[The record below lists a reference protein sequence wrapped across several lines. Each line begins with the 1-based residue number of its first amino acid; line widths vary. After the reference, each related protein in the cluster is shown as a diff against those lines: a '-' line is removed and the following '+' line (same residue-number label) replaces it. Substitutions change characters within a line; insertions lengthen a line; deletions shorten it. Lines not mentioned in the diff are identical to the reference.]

1 MVSEFIIF
9 NEEHLVK
16 EKRRKD
22 GTRNE
27 NVIESKELKRSE
39 NIRKKKGGIFMVL
52 FLEYPKCSTCKK
64 AKKWLE
70 EHQVNYDDRH
80 IVEDNPTVEELKDWI
95 GRSGLPLRRFFN
107 TSGMK
112 YRELQLKDRL
122 PKMSEEEQLELLAT
136 DGMLVKRPL
145 LVLEDRVIP
154 GFKEKEWLE
163 GLGL

>member
-64 AKKWLE
+64 AKKWL
-70 EHQVNYDDRH
+70 VKC
-80 IVEDNPTVEELKDWI
+80 TVSKLAP
-95 GRSGLPLRRFFN
+95 PL
-107 TSGMK
+107 GGK
-112 YRELQLKDRL
+112 
-122 PKMSEEEQLELLAT
+122 LEK
-136 DGMLVKRPL
+136 VSV
-145 LVLEDRVIP
+145 VLE
-154 GFKEKEWLE
+154 K
-163 GLGL
+163 